1 MPTRT
6 TLVISALAAG
16 GLLAAALLRPDARA
30 QPTDDT
36 AAAAAAPIVVEL
48 DQARS
53 REGGSIAWMPASVV
67 SRNDARLAG
76 EVTGRLIFVAE
87 IGSELAAGDPVAR
100 IDDETLRLELRE
112 AEAGVG
118 RQQAE
123 REQAQ
128 RHHQR
133 LAALRDSKLVSA
145 SQIDEAAAQW
155 EIRERELAQAEVARD
170 RARHRL
176 GLAIIRA
183 PHAGVVVERLV
194 QVGEYLQAG
203 GAVARLVQTADVE
216 LSARAPAHLASRLS
230 PGQHVTV
237 RQNDEERLARIRAVV
252 PAADTQSR
260 QIELRLALDDG
271 RWLVGS
277 AADVALPQGDIVA
290 TITVPRDALVLR
302 PEGTF
307 VFRIG
312 DDGVARRIQVTAGAV
327 QGDWV
332 DVADGVAAGDRLVV
346 RGAERLRDGDT
357 VAVRGARTS
366 MQEMQALAAINTSMK
381 AG

>member
-1 MPTRT
+1 MLPRT
-6 TLVISALAAG
+6 TLVIGVLAAG
-16 GLLAAALLRPDARA
+16 GLLAATLLWPDAKA
-30 QPTDDT
+30 EQT
-36 AAAAAAPIVVEL
+36 ADAPATPAPIVVEL
-48 DQARS
+48 AQARS
-53 REGGSIAWMPASVV
+53 REGGSTAWVPASVV

-100 IDDETLRLELRE
+100 IDDEALRLELRE
-112 AEAGVG
+112 AEARVG

-123 REQAQ
+123 REQAERQ
-128 RHHQR
+128 HQR

-145 SQIDEAAAQW
+145 SQIDEAAAQL

-176 GLAIIRA
+176 GLAAIRA
-183 PHAGVVVERLV
+183 PHAGVVVERLI

-203 GAVARLVQTADVE
+203 GSVARLVQTADVE
-216 LSARAPAHLASRLS
+216 LSARAPASLANHLS
-230 PGQHVTV
+230 PGQRVTV
-237 RQNDEERLARIRAVV
+237 RQSGEERFARIRAVV
-252 PAADTQSR
+252 PAADIQSR
-260 QIELRLALDDG
+260 QIELRLGLEDG

-277 AADVALPQGDIVA
+277 AAEVALPQGGTA
-290 TITVPRDALVLR
+290 TTITVPRDALVLR

-312 DDGVARRIQVTAGAV
+312 DDGIAQRIQVAAGVV
-327 QGDWV
+327 QGEWV
-332 DVADGVAAGDRLVV
+332 DVAEGIAAGDRLVV

-357 VAVRGARTS
+357 VAVRDARTS
-366 MQEMQALAAINTSMK
+366 MQEMQALAAINTRMK